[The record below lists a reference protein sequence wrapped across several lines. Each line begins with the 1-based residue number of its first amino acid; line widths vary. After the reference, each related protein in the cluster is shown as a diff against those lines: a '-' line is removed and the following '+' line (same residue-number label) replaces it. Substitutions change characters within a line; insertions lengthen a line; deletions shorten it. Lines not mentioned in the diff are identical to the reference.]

1 MATNDCYIM
10 KRYIFILFLMTLW
23 VGSVYCQPRFT
34 PTATSIDVGK
44 VEWKT
49 FKKVQYTI
57 TNTGNAPLVLTDVDP
72 DCSCTVANWTQNP
85 ISPGE
90 TGTIDLTFEAE
101 TLGHFQKSV
110 VVWTNTEPHIAY
122 LSFKG
127 QVLPEVKDYSTSH
140 PYHIGDILLDTT
152 SIEFLDIHIGEMPKF
167 HMSMANMSQEN
178 WEPILMHLPPYLTM
192 MATKEILLPED
203 KCDVELTLDTRLLP
217 DYGLTQSSV
226 YLSRFP
232 GDKVGEQ
239 NEIPITIV
247 LLPDFSNLTE
257 EERLNLPH
265 IELSTTELD
274 MSAELAAKTKARKDL
289 TITNTGNSTLKIG
302 KLQVFNS
309 AVSADIKSTNI
320 APGQTVNLRV
330 TVNKKTMLHQR
341 GQMRLLLLCNDPENP
356 LITVNIKVAP

>member
-1 MATNDCYIM
+1 M
-10 KRYIFILFLMTLW
+10 KRYIFILFIMALW
-23 VGSVYCQPRFT
+23 VGGAYCQARFS
-34 PTATSIDVGK
+34 PAATTIDVGK
-44 VEWKT
+44 VEWKSP
-49 FKKVQYTI
+49 KKIQYTI
-57 TNTGNAPLVLTDVDP
+57 TNTGNAPLVLTEVEP
-72 DCSCTVANWTQNP
+72 DCSCTVADWTQSP
-85 ISPGE
+85 IAPGE

-110 VVWTNTEPHIAY
+110 AVWTNSEPHIAY

-127 QVLPEVKDYSTSH
+127 QVLPEVKDYTTSH

-152 SIEFLDIHIGEMPKF
+152 SIEFPEVHIGEMPKF
-167 HMSMANMSQEN
+167 YMSFANMSQEV

-192 MATKEILLPED
+192 MATKEFLMPED
-203 KCDVELTLDTRLLP
+203 KCDVELTLDTHLLP
-217 DYGLTQSSV
+217 DYGLTQSAV

-232 GDKVGEQ
+232 GDKVGEE

-257 EERLNLPH
+257 EDRLNLPH
-265 IELSTTELD
+265 IDISTTQLD
-274 MSAELAAKTKARKDL
+274 MSAELAAKNKVRKDL

-320 APGQTVNLRV
+320 APGQMVNLRV
-330 TVNKKTMLHQR
+330 TVNKKAMRQQR
-341 GQMRLLLLCNDPENP
+341 HRMRLLLLCNDPDNP
-356 LITVNIKVAP
+356 LVTVNIKVAP